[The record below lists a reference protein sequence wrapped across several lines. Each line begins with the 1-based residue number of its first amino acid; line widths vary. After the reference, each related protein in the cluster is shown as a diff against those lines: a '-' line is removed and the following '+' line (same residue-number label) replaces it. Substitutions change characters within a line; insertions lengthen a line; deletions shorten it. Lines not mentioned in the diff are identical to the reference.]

1 MPPLQVSV
9 KIITKVMVNPD
20 LIKSEIRRKILSQRN
35 SIYINTIVMN
45 SKSINNNIIAIEE
58 YRRSKSL
65 GIYYPI
71 GSEVQTFDLIRYS
84 LNDNKTVCLPKIID
98 STTIEFFKI
107 IENSFEKISFQKGKY
122 GIFEPSISTETIDKI
137 DMLIIPGIAFD
148 LKGNRIGYGKGYYDR
163 FLSSRKANYKI
174 GLAYE
179 IQVLNNIPNN
189 ELDVPVDIIVT
200 EKRIIRI

>member
-1 MPPLQVSV
+1 
-9 KIITKVMVNPD
+9 MVNPD
-20 LIKSEIRRKILSQRN
+20 LTKSEIRRKILSQRN
-35 SIYINTIVMN
+35 SIYTNTIIMN
-45 SKSINNNIIAIEE
+45 SKSINNNIIATEE
-58 YRRSKSL
+58 YRSSKSL

-71 GSEVQTFDLIRYS
+71 GSEVQTFELIRHS
-84 LNDNKTVCLPKIID
+84 LNDNKIVGLPKIID

-107 IENSFEKISFQKGKY
+107 NGNSFEKISFRKGKY
-122 GIFEPSISTETIDKI
+122 GISEPAISTEAIDKI
-137 DMLIIPGIAFD
+137 DLLIIPGIAFD

-179 IQVLNNIPNN
+179 IQLLNHIPHN

>member
-1 MPPLQVSV
+1 
-9 KIITKVMVNPD
+9 MVNPD
-20 LIKSEIRRKILSQRN
+20 LIKSKIRRKILSQRN
-35 SIYINTIVMN
+35 SIHINTIVMN
-45 SKSINNNIIAIEE
+45 SKSINNNILAIEE
-58 YRRSKSL
+58 YRSSKSL

-71 GSEVQTFDLIRYS
+71 GSEVQTFDLIRDS

-122 GIFEPSISTETIDKI
+122 GISEPSFSTETIDKI

-148 LKGNRIGYGKGYYDR
+148 LRGNRIGYGKGYYDR
-163 FLSSRKANYKI
+163 FLSSRKAKYKI

>member
-1 MPPLQVSV
+1 
-9 KIITKVMVNPD
+9 MVNPD

-107 IENSFEKISFQKGKY
+107 IEDSFEKILFRKGKY
-122 GIFEPSISTETIDKI
+122 GIFESSISTETIDKF
-137 DMLIIPGIAFD
+137 DMLIVPGIAFD
-148 LKGNRIGYGKGYYDR
+148 LNGNRLGYGKGYYDR
-163 FLSSRKANYKI
+163 FLSSKKAKHTI